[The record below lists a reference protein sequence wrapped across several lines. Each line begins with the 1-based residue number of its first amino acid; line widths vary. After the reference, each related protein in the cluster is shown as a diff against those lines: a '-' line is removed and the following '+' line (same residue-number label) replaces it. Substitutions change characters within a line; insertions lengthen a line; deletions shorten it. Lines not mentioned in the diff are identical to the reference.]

1 MLEKKGKLKEADKMP
16 EVSDGEGLILSL
28 FHELS
33 TGRSL
38 GMSVGP
44 IPISLFW
51 EAQRRYN
58 LSNLAIYVLQQLD
71 GAYLRKINGSSGSR
85 NSV

>member
-1 MLEKKGKLKEADKMP
+1 MLEKKGKLKPADKMP
-16 EVSDGEGLILSL
+16 EVSDGEGLMLSL

-33 TGRSL
+33 SGRNV

-44 IPISLFW
+44 IPITLLW

-58 LSNLAIYVLQQLD
+58 LSNLAIHVLQQLD
-71 GAYLRKINGSSGSR
+71 SAYLRKINGSSAR
-85 NSV
+85 DRV